1 MRPPKTANKSN
12 PHHRTNV
19 AIFKMASSDEE
30 NEDFTVSR
38 SSTNSGNLKFSEEAV
53 SILEQLYSSGMNG
66 WGADHSQVIGV
77 AVNSTGLTLSQ
88 VKVCVIYFSI

>member
-1 MRPPKTANKSN
+1 MRPRKTANKSN

-30 NEDFTVSR
+30 NEDTVSR